1 MAKLSIVREC
11 VRCSGA
17 RIAVDHS
24 PFSVPSKENLIS
36 ADLLASTVT
45 CAVFRPYLE
54 CQASTVYLPA
64 GTLSSLNDPS
74 APVVWKN
81 GWSVTTRNPVIHGC
95 TSHLNLRF
103 AVSVATLSF
112 LMGGEP
118 AGWPW

>member
-1 MAKLSIVREC
+1 MMKLSVVGERPLSNEWRSL
-11 VRCSGA
+11 RC
-17 RIAVDHS
+17 HS
-24 PFSVPSKENLIS
+24 PFSVPSNENLRSS
-36 ADLLASTVT
+36 ALLASTVT

-118 AGWPW
+118 